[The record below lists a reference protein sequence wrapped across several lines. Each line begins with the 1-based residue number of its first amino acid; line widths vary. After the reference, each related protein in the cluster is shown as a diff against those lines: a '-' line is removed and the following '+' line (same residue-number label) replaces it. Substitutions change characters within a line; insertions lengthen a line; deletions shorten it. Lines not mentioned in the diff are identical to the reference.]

1 MEIKSY
7 HFETFFQGLLFW
19 LQYDFL
25 HKRLRKKVLLLWK
38 MHGMFTTMEKRDLI
52 LKAPLAIFNMQI
64 HKRKKSLKLS
74 FRDFQWHFV
83 LGLQKFG
90 TFLPKIL
97 FSGFFQKLFFLW
109 LSYIDSG
116 LTDILLYQTWMK
128 KQWKGFITRRRVKFN
143 EKKI

>member
-19 LQYDFL
+19 LQYDFI

-52 LKAPLAIFNMQI
+52 LKAPLAIFNMQM

-83 LGLQKFG
+83 LGLQKIG
-90 TFLPKIL
+90 TSLPKIL
-97 FSGFFQKLFFLW
+97 FSGFFQKHYFLVTFLHRLRFNRYTS
-109 LSYIDSG
+109 LSN
-116 LTDILLYQTWMK
+116 
-128 KQWKGFITRRRVKFN
+128 VN
-143 EKKI
+143 EEAVERIY